1 MSEIYTPLLE
11 EPLEF
16 NLTLSGNNYY
26 NLFFRGQKEAL
37 DRMLNFCLGY
47 GVSKDYFELSSNH
60 YYVLTPMNRL
70 KSALLNCFRGEIVK
84 AKNENINYTCL
95 DVKDELGDVVEIKV
109 EWDEDKLN
117 ELAAEK
123 VELFLQK
130 CGKEDFTYSANKYYA
145 EEYSFGTIFTPEPE
159 KITE

>member
-1 MSEIYTPLLE
+1 MSETYTPLLE

-26 NLFFRGQKEAL
+26 NLFFRGPKEAL

-47 GVSKDYFELSSNH
+47 GVSKDYFELSDNH
-60 YYVLTPMNRL
+60 YYVLTPMSRL

-84 AKNENINYTCL
+84 AKNENINYICSY
-95 DVKDELGDVVEIKV
+95 VKDELGDVVEVKV
-109 EWDEDKLN
+109 QWDEDKLN

-123 VELFLQK
+123 IELFLQK
-130 CGKEDFTYSANKYYA
+130 CGNQDFTYSVNQHYA
-145 EEYSFGTIFTPEPE
+145 EEYSLGTIFTQEQE

>member
-1 MSEIYTPLLE
+1 MSKTYIPLLE
-11 EPLEF
+11 EPLEL

-60 YYVLTPMNRL
+60 YYVLTPMSRL
-70 KSALLNCFRGEIVK
+70 KSALLNCFRGEIVRD
-84 AKNENINYTCL
+84 KNQDINYISL
-95 DVKDELGDVVEIKV
+95 YIKDELGDVVEVKV
-109 EWDEDKLN
+109 EWDENKLN

-130 CGKEDFTYSANKYYA
+130 CGKEDFTYSVNQHYA

>member
-1 MSEIYTPLLE
+1 MSKTYIPLLE
-11 EPLEF
+11 EPLEL

-60 YYVLTPMNRL
+60 YYVLTPMSRL
-70 KSALLNCFRGEIVK
+70 KSALLNCFRGEIVRD
-84 AKNENINYTCL
+84 KNQDINYISL
-95 DVKDELGDVVEIKV
+95 YIKDELGDVVEVKV
-109 EWDEDKLN
+109 EWDENKLN

-130 CGKEDFTYSANKYYA
+130 CGKEDFTYSVNQHYA
-145 EEYSFGTIFTPEPE
+145 EEYSFGTIFTPVPE